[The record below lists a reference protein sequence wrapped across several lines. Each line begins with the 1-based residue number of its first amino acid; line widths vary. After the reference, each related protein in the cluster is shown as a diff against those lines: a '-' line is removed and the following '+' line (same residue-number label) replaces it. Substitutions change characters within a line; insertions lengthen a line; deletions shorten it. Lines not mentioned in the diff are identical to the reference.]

1 MAQGFYTLLSDNTF
15 SRIWRIIIDN
25 KHFIRIR
32 RIIYGKSNPEKVN
45 LTGLTLFENIPVFK
59 YDENVA
65 KKPHFSLFWTRQRA
79 IVKTIARYQLSTFM
93 GRK

>member
-1 MAQGFYTLLSDNTF
+1 MG
-15 SRIWRIIIDN
+15 
-25 KHFIRIR
+25 
-32 RIIYGKSNPEKVN
+32 NPTQKKVN
-45 LTGLTLFENIPVFK
+45 LTGQTLFENIPVFK